1 MKIVDRKTFIAMPAN
16 TLFSKYEPCFFGPL
30 EIKGESIGEIDFYV
44 QQIAD
49 AVDAN
54 NTEEFSEILF
64 DAEENKASFKMDLH
78 CEGRDGLFDDNQL
91 FAVWE
96 HDDVIALIE
105 RLQKLLIMNKGESCE
120 S

>member
-16 TLFSKYEPCFFGPL
+16 TLFSKYEPCFFGEL

-44 QQIAD
+44 QQIVD

-54 NTEEFSEILF
+54 NTEELDEILF
-64 DAEENKASFKMDLH
+64 DAEENKTSFKMDFS

-96 HDDVIALIE
+96 RDDVIALIE
-105 RLQKLLIMNKGESCE
+105 RLRAVIGDKT
-120 S
+120 